1 MKKKLQNNL
10 IILSIITLIILG
22 LILISINTL
31 NINETKLF
39 IGSKINQKTSE
50 VPQNREIVNIPDK
63 KLKEFLL
70 LGFKDNDGMLAFE
83 FINDEKYVKPEN
95 ETEIYK
101 DEMEKIKTFTWRI
114 HNSYI
119 DLSGLETATNLENLL
134 LFKHERNLK
143 NDKIGNFNVLKELR
157 KLKKIDIYHMDIE
170 EISSLNKIESLEEL
184 GLKYCS
190 VNINRLNELKEL
202 KNKLKNIKIEGLGL
216 LITPEKNKFNI
227 PKITLKNGKVVDII
241 KEYEDYLNDLGT
253 LFKEEKNVLKKNKD
267 GTYYLNKKRE
277 KYLGITIKEWAFLP
291 VTKISKIGD
300 TNVEELDMYDINVY
314 PPKSNYKETET
325 ITKTVKDKSENI
337 LNTENEKKIKAVL
350 KRNGKIIDVKPITN
364 IGHRKNAKQLIEFKF
379 NNLRVYEDAKENEVL
394 KEYNYEVEITGED
407 LSEGYKL
414 EKNNKSDGNDG
425 DYVVTY
431 VSPKIDAVF
440 KLVYQGIGG
449 DDEKPKVNIRLT
461 RNGVAFGDV
470 VTING
475 EYEYIFKGIDKTDEK
490 EKLYK
495 YGVEVIGEVTGYD
508 ATISADGNT
517 VILTKKIEKG
527 KILPYAGPK
536 TNILFG
542 IVLLVIIGYAVK
554 VFSNQRRINNI
565 KKIKGIKR

>member
-1 MKKKLQNNL
+1 MKKKVHNNL
-10 IILSIITLIILG
+10 IMSSIITLMILG
-22 LILISINTL
+22 LVLTSINAL
-31 NINETKLF
+31 NKNETKVF
-39 IGSKINQKTSE
+39 TANKINQKTSE

-63 KLKEFLL
+63 VFKDRLLKIFKNKDFR
-70 LGFKDNDGMLAFE
+70 LGFKL
-83 FINDEKYVKPEN
+83 IDENYIKPEN
-95 ETEIYK
+95 ENEIYK
-101 DEMEKIKTFTWRI
+101 DEMEKIIELGPIGPSER
-114 HNSYI
+114 NSNLDITGIETAINLEKIFFANNESSNSGNYI
-119 DLSGLETATNLENLL
+119 KNFSKLSGL
-134 LFKHERNLK
+134 K
-143 NDKIGNFNVLKELR
+143 KIKMITVLAINIFEFDTVLKL
-157 KLKKIDIYHMDIE
+157 
-170 EISSLNKIESLEEL
+170 ESLEEVRL
-184 GLKYCS
+184 YRGGVDDVS
-190 VNINRLNELKEL
+190 VL
-202 KNKLKNIKIEGLGL
+202 NKLKLKGKKVGMGYNNTLYYVIQ
-216 LITPEKNKFNI
+216 PEKNKFNI
-227 PKITLKNGKVVDII
+227 PVLKNENNEVVDVI
-241 KEYEDYLNDLGT
+241 KEL
-253 LFKEEKNVLKKNKD
+253 EKWEYNKGKLKRNID
-267 GTYYLNKKRE
+267 GTYSFINKEVYILWISNGK
-277 KYLGITIKEWAFLP
+277 IK
-291 VTKISKIGD
+291 SIGD
-300 TNVEELDMYDINVY
+300 VNVEEFREIGIHIY

-350 KRNGKIIDVKPITN
+350 KRNGEIIDVKPITN
-364 IGHRKNAKQLIEFKF
+364 IGHRKNTKQLIEFKF

-431 VSPKIDAVF
+431 VSPKIDATF

-542 IVLLVIIGYAVK
+542 IALIVIIGYALK

>member
-10 IILSIITLIILG
+10 IISSIITLIILG

-39 IGSKINQKTSE
+39 AGSKINQKTSE

-63 KLKEFLL
+63 NLKRFLL
-70 LGFKDNDGMLAFE
+70 EGFKNNYGMLAFE
-83 FINDEKYVKPEN
+83 FINDENYIKPEN

-101 DEMEKIKTFTWRI
+101 DEMEKIKSFYYRDF
-114 HNSYI
+114 YEYV
-119 DLSGLETATNLENLL
+119 DLTGLETAINLEKLGAG
-134 LFKHERNLK
+134 KHERKFN
-143 NDKIGNFNVLKELR
+143 NDRIANINVLR
-157 KLKKIDIYHMDIE
+157 KLKKLKKIYFTNYDIE
-170 EISSLNKIESLEEL
+170 DISSLNKIESLEEL
-184 GLKYCS
+184 ELNACS
-190 VNINRLNELKEL
+190 FDISQINELKEL
-202 KNKLKNIKIEGLGL
+202 KNKLKIKNGLDL
-216 LITPEKNKFNI
+216 LIVPDKNKFKI
-227 PKITLKNGKVVDII
+227 PLLKDENNEIIDITRKLSDW
-241 KEYEDYLNDLGT
+241 DYN
-253 LFKEEKNVLKKNKD
+253 KYKLKKNDD
-267 GTYYLNKKRE
+267 GTYSFINKKE
-277 KYLGITIKEWAFLP
+277 KYLWIYSENSIKS
-291 VTKISKIGD
+291 VG
-300 TNVEELDMYDINVY
+300 DINLEDFNFNSILIY

-394 KEYNYEVEITGED
+394 KEYNYEVEIIGED

-431 VSPKIDAVF
+431 VSPKIDATF

-490 EKLYK
+490 EKPYK
-495 YGVEVIGEVTGYD
+495 YGVEVVGEVTGYD

-542 IVLLVIIGYAVK
+542 IALVVMIGYSVK
-554 VFSNQRRINNI
+554 VFNNQKRINNI
-565 KKIKGIKR
+565 RKIKGIKR

>member
-10 IILSIITLIILG
+10 IISSIITLIILG

-39 IGSKINQKTSE
+39 AGSKINQKTSE
-50 VPQNREIVNIPDK
+50 VPQKREIVNIPDK
-63 KLKEFLL
+63 LFKDRLL
-70 LGFKDNDGMLAFE
+70 NMFKNKDFRLGFKLT
-83 FINDEKYVKPEN
+83 DENYIKPEN
-95 ETEIYK
+95 ENEIYK
-101 DEMEKIKTFTWRI
+101 DEMEKIIELGPIGPSER
-114 HNSYI
+114 NSNLDITGIETAINLEKIFFANNESGNSSNYI
-119 DLSGLETATNLENLL
+119 KNFSKLSGL
-134 LFKHERNLK
+134 K
-143 NDKIGNFNVLKELR
+143 KIKMIEVLAINIFEFDTVLKL
-157 KLKKIDIYHMDIE
+157 
-170 EISSLNKIESLEEL
+170 ESLEEVRL
-184 GLKYCS
+184 YRGGVDDVS
-190 VNINRLNELKEL
+190 VL
-202 KNKLKNIKIEGLGL
+202 NKLKLKGKKVGMGYNNTLYYVIH
-216 LITPEKNKFNI
+216 PEKNKFKI
-227 PKITLKNGKVVDII
+227 PIVKNENNEVVDVI
-241 KEYEDYLNDLGT
+241 KEL
-253 LFKEEKNVLKKNKD
+253 EKWEYNKGKLKRNID
-267 GTYYLNKKRE
+267 GTYSFINKEVYILWISNVK
-277 KYLGITIKEWAFLP
+277 IK
-291 VTKISKIGD
+291 SIGD
-300 TNVEELDMYDINVY
+300 VNVEEFGEIGIHIY

-337 LNTENEKKIKAVL
+337 LNTENEKKLKAVL
-350 KRNGKIIDVKPITN
+350 KRNGKIIDVKPVTN

-414 EKNNKSDGNDG
+414 EKNSKSDGNDG

-431 VSPKIDAVF
+431 VSPKIDATF

-449 DDEKPKVNIRLT
+449 YDEKPKVNIRLT

-490 EKLYK
+490 EKPYK
-495 YGVEVIGEVTGYD
+495 YGVEVVGEVTGYD

-542 IVLLVIIGYAVK
+542 IVLVVMIGYSVK
-554 VFSNQRRINNI
+554 VFNNQKRINNI

>member
-10 IILSIITLIILG
+10 IILSIITLMILG

-39 IGSKINQKTSE
+39 TGSKINQKTSE

-63 KLKEFLL
+63 VFKDRLL
-70 LGFKDNDGMLAFE
+70 TSFKNKDFRLGFKL
-83 FINDEKYVKPEN
+83 IDENYIKPEN
-95 ETEIYK
+95 ENEIYK
-101 DEMEKIKTFTWRI
+101 DEMEKII
-114 HNSYI
+114 EVYI
-119 DLSGLETATNLENLL
+119 FLKEGNPYLDMTGIETASNLEKLHL
-134 LFKHERNLK
+134 RN
-143 NDKIGNFNVLKELR
+143 NDTWNNGHYIKNFNKVSG
-157 KLKKIDIYHMDIE
+157 LKKIKVITSMY
-170 EISSLNKIESLEEL
+170 LNIFEFDTVLNLESLEEIHL
-184 GLKYCS
+184 DVSGIDDVSAL
-190 VNINRLNELKEL
+190 
-202 KNKLKNIKIEGLGL
+202 NKLKLKGKKVGMGYNNTLYYVIQ
-216 LITPEKNKFNI
+216 PEKNKFKI
-227 PKITLKNGKVVDII
+227 PVVKNENDEEVDVI
-241 KEYEDYLNDLGT
+241 KEL
-253 LFKEEKNVLKKNKD
+253 EKWEYNKGKLKRNID
-267 GTYYLNKKRE
+267 GTYSFINKEVWDLWIDIE
-277 KYLGITIKEWAFLP
+277 KNK
-291 VTKISKIGD
+291 SIG
-300 TNVEELDMYDINVY
+300 DINVGEVDRTTILIY

-431 VSPKIDAVF
+431 VSPKIDATF

-461 RNGVAFGDV
+461 RNGLAFGDV
-470 VTING
+470 VTVNG

-495 YGVEVIGEVTGYD
+495 YGVEVVGEVTGYD

-542 IVLLVIIGYAVK
+542 IALIVIIGYAVK
-554 VFSNQRRINNI
+554 VFNNQRRMNNI

>member
-10 IILSIITLIILG
+10 IILLIITLIIVGVVLVT
-22 LILISINTL
+22 INTL
-31 NINETKLF
+31 NKNETKVF
-39 IGSKINQKTSE
+39 TANKINQKTSE

-63 KLKEFLL
+63 N
-70 LGFKDNDGMLAFE
+70 FKDYLLDAFKSKGHGYFK

-101 DEMEKIKTFTWRI
+101 DEMEKVKYFYYG
-114 HNSYI
+114 NKNYLG
-119 DLSGLETATNLENLL
+119 LSGLEAATNLESFEMYIYAPNYENCKVENLEPL
-134 LFKHERNLK
+134 KSFKN
-143 NDKIGNFNVLKELR
+143 
-157 KLKKIDIYHMDIE
+157 LKKIYLFHVDLEDYSIF
-170 EISSLNKIESLEEL
+170 NKLKNLEEL
-184 GLKYCS
+184 KLVSCGIP
-190 VNINRLNELKEL
+190 INHIKELEEL
-202 KNKLKNIKIEGLGL
+202 KNKGKKFDFDSIWYI
-216 LITPEKNKFNI
+216 LIPEKNKFDI
-227 PKITLKNGKVVDII
+227 PEIVDVDGAKLDVA
-241 KEYEDYLNDLGT
+241 KEYDKWYEDY
-253 LFKEEKNVLKKNKD
+253 EEYNKGKLRKNKN
-267 GTYYLNKKRE
+267 GTYSFTKKEGYSLQIFLNGVKTIGGFNVEGLNKS
-277 KYLGITIKEWAFLP
+277 YP
-291 VTKISKIGD
+291 DYYSKTLYI
-300 TNVEELDMYDINVY
+300 Y

-364 IGHRKNAKQLIEFKF
+364 IGHRKNSKQLIEFKF

-431 VSPKIDAVF
+431 VSPKIDATF

-470 VTING
+470 VTVNG

-490 EKLYK
+490 EKPYK
-495 YGVEVIGEVTGYD
+495 YGVEVVGKVTGYD

-542 IVLLVIIGYAVK
+542 IVLVVMIGYSVK
-554 VFSNQRRINNI
+554 VFNNQKRINNI

>member
-10 IILSIITLIILG
+10 IISSIITLIILG
-22 LILISINTL
+22 LILISINAL
-31 NINETKLF
+31 NINKTKLF
-39 IGSKINQKTSE
+39 TGSKINQKSSE
-50 VPQNREIVNIPDK
+50 VPQNREVVNIPDK
-63 KLKEFLL
+63 VLKENLL
-70 LGFKDNDGMLAFE
+70 SYLKKDKTDLILGFRL
-83 FINDEKYVKPEN
+83 INDEKYVKPEN

-101 DEMEKIKTFTWRI
+101 DELEKIVEIYIGLNKE
-114 HNSYI
+114 NSYLDI
-119 DLSGLETATNLENLL
+119 TGIEKAINLEQLHFRNNDTWNNGHYIKNFSKVSGL
-134 LFKHERNLK
+134 K
-143 NDKIGNFNVLKELR
+143 
-157 KLKKIDIYHMDIE
+157 KLKVITTMYVNIFEFDTV
-170 EISSLNKIESLEEL
+170 LNLESLEEIYL
-184 GLKYCS
+184 DVSGIDDVSAL
-190 VNINRLNELKEL
+190 
-202 KNKLKNIKIEGLGL
+202 NKLKLKGKKVGMGYNNTLYYVIQ
-216 LITPEKNKFNI
+216 PEKNKFNI
-227 PKITLKNGKVVDII
+227 PVLKNENNEVVDVI
-241 KEYEDYLNDLGT
+241 KEL
-253 LFKEEKNVLKKNKD
+253 EKWEYDKGKLKRNKD
-267 GTYYLNKKRE
+267 GTYSFINKKVWNLWISIE
-277 KYLGITIKEWAFLP
+277 KNK
-291 VTKISKIGD
+291 SIG
-300 TNVEELDMYDINVY
+300 DINVGEVDRTTILIY

-364 IGHRKNAKQLIEFKF
+364 IGHRKNSKQLIEFKF

-414 EKNNKSDGNDG
+414 EKNSKSDGNDG

-431 VSPKIDAVF
+431 VSPKIDETF

-490 EKLYK
+490 EKPYK
-495 YGVEVIGEVTGYD
+495 YGVEVVGEVTGYD

-542 IVLLVIIGYAVK
+542 IALIVIIGYAVK
-554 VFSNQRRINNI
+554 VFSNQRRMNNI

>member
-10 IILSIITLIILG
+10 IISSIITLMILG
-22 LILISINTL
+22 LVLTSINAL
-31 NINETKLF
+31 NKNETKIF
-39 IGSKINQKTSE
+39 TANKINQKTSE

-63 KLKEFLL
+63 VFKDRLL
-70 LGFKDNDGMLAFE
+70 TSFKNKDFRLGFKL
-83 FINDEKYVKPEN
+83 IDENYIKPEN
-95 ETEIYK
+95 ENEIYK
-101 DEMEKIKTFTWRI
+101 DEMEKIIELGPIGPSER
-114 HNSYI
+114 NSNLDITGIETAINLEKIFFANNESGNSGNYI
-119 DLSGLETATNLENLL
+119 KNFSKLSGL
-134 LFKHERNLK
+134 K
-143 NDKIGNFNVLKELR
+143 KIKMIEVLAINIFEFDTVLKL
-157 KLKKIDIYHMDIE
+157 
-170 EISSLNKIESLEEL
+170 ESLEEVRL
-184 GLKYCS
+184 YRGGVDDVS
-190 VNINRLNELKEL
+190 VL
-202 KNKLKNIKIEGLGL
+202 NKLKLKGKKVGMGDNNTLYYVIQ
-216 LITPEKNKFNI
+216 PEKNKFKI
-227 PKITLKNGKVVDII
+227 PVLKNENNEVVDVI
-241 KEYEDYLNDLGT
+241 KEL
-253 LFKEEKNVLKKNKD
+253 EKWEYDKGKLKRNIE
-267 GTYYLNKKRE
+267 GTYSFINKEVYRLWISIGK
-277 KYLGITIKEWAFLP
+277 IK
-291 VTKISKIGD
+291 SIGD
-300 TNVEELDMYDINVY
+300 VNVEELGEIGIHIY

-337 LNTENEKKIKAVL
+337 LNTENEKKLKAVL

-431 VSPKIDAVF
+431 ISPKIDATF

-490 EKLYK
+490 EKPYK
-495 YGVEVIGEVTGYD
+495 YGVEVVGEVTGYD

-542 IVLLVIIGYAVK
+542 IALVVIIGYAVK
-554 VFSNQRRINNI
+554 VFSNQRRMNNI

>member
-10 IILSIITLIILG
+10 IISSIITLIILG

-39 IGSKINQKTSE
+39 AGSKINQKTSE
-50 VPQNREIVNIPDK
+50 VPQKREIVNIPDK
-63 KLKEFLL
+63 LFKDRLL
-70 LGFKDNDGMLAFE
+70 NMFKNKDFRLGFKLT
-83 FINDEKYVKPEN
+83 DENYIKPEN
-95 ETEIYK
+95 ENEIYK
-101 DEMEKIKTFTWRI
+101 DEMEKIIELGPIGPSER
-114 HNSYI
+114 NSNLDITGIETAINLEKIFFANNESGNSSNYI
-119 DLSGLETATNLENLL
+119 KNFSKLSGL
-134 LFKHERNLK
+134 K
-143 NDKIGNFNVLKELR
+143 KIKMIEVLAINIFEFDTVLKL
-157 KLKKIDIYHMDIE
+157 
-170 EISSLNKIESLEEL
+170 ESLEEVRL
-184 GLKYCS
+184 YRGGVDDVS
-190 VNINRLNELKEL
+190 VL
-202 KNKLKNIKIEGLGL
+202 NKLKLKGKKVGMGYNNTLYYVIH
-216 LITPEKNKFNI
+216 PEKNKFKI
-227 PKITLKNGKVVDII
+227 PIVKNENNEVVDVI
-241 KEYEDYLNDLGT
+241 KEL
-253 LFKEEKNVLKKNKD
+253 EKWEYNKGKLKRNID
-267 GTYYLNKKRE
+267 GTYSFINKEVYILWISNVK
-277 KYLGITIKEWAFLP
+277 IK
-291 VTKISKIGD
+291 SIGD
-300 TNVEELDMYDINVY
+300 VNVEEFGEIGIHIY

-337 LNTENEKKIKAVL
+337 LNTENEKKLKAVL
-350 KRNGKIIDVKPITN
+350 KRNGKIIDVKPVTN

-431 VSPKIDAVF
+431 VSPKIDATF

-449 DDEKPKVNIRLT
+449 YDEKPKVNIRLT

-490 EKLYK
+490 EKPYK
-495 YGVEVIGEVTGYD
+495 YGVEVVGEVTGYD
-508 ATISADGNT
+508 TTISADGNT

-542 IVLLVIIGYAVK
+542 IVLVVMIGYSVK
-554 VFSNQRRINNI
+554 VFNNQKRINNI

>member
-1 MKKKLQNNL
+1 MKKKVQNNL
-10 IILSIITLIILG
+10 IISSIITLIILG
-22 LILISINTL
+22 LILISINAL
-31 NINETKLF
+31 NINKTKLF
-39 IGSKINQKTSE
+39 TGSKINQKSSE

-63 KLKEFLL
+63 VLKENLL
-70 LGFKDNDGMLAFE
+70 SYLKKDKTDLILGFRL
-83 FINDEKYVKPEN
+83 INDEKYVKPEN

-101 DEMEKIKTFTWRI
+101 DELEKIVEIYIGLNKE
-114 HNSYI
+114 NSYLDI
-119 DLSGLETATNLENLL
+119 TGIEKAINLEQLHFRNNDTWNNGHYIKNFSKVSGL
-134 LFKHERNLK
+134 K
-143 NDKIGNFNVLKELR
+143 
-157 KLKKIDIYHMDIE
+157 KLKVITTMYVNIFEFDTV
-170 EISSLNKIESLEEL
+170 LNLESLEEIYL
-184 GLKYCS
+184 DVSGIDDVSAL
-190 VNINRLNELKEL
+190 
-202 KNKLKNIKIEGLGL
+202 NKLKLKGKKVGMGYNNTLYYVIH
-216 LITPEKNKFNI
+216 PEKNKFKI
-227 PKITLKNGKVVDII
+227 PIVKNENNEVVDVI
-241 KEYEDYLNDLGT
+241 KEL
-253 LFKEEKNVLKKNKD
+253 EKWEYDKGKLKRNKD
-267 GTYYLNKKRE
+267 GTYSFINKKVWNLWISIE
-277 KYLGITIKEWAFLP
+277 KNK
-291 VTKISKIGD
+291 SIG
-300 TNVEELDMYDINVY
+300 DINVGEVDRTTILIY

-350 KRNGKIIDVKPITN
+350 KRNGKIINVKPITN
-364 IGHRKNAKQLIEFKF
+364 IGHRKNSKQLIEFKF

-414 EKNNKSDGNDG
+414 EKNNKSEGNDG

-431 VSPKIDAVF
+431 VSPKIDETF

-470 VTING
+470 VTVNG

-490 EKLYK
+490 EKPYK
-495 YGVEVIGEVTGYD
+495 YGVEVVGEVTGYD
-508 ATISADGNT
+508 ATISPDGNT

-536 TNILFG
+536 INILFG
-542 IVLLVIIGYAVK
+542 IVLVVIIGYAVK
-554 VFSNQRRINNI
+554 VFSNQRRMNNI

>member
-10 IILSIITLIILG
+10 IISSIITLIILG

-39 IGSKINQKTSE
+39 AGSKINQKTSE
-50 VPQNREIVNIPDK
+50 VPQKREIVNIPDK
-63 KLKEFLL
+63 LFKDRLL
-70 LGFKDNDGMLAFE
+70 NMFKNKDFRLGFKLT
-83 FINDEKYVKPEN
+83 DENYIKPEN
-95 ETEIYK
+95 ENEIYK
-101 DEMEKIKTFTWRI
+101 DEMEKIIELGPIGPSER
-114 HNSYI
+114 NSNLDITGIETAINLEKIFFANNESGNSSNYI
-119 DLSGLETATNLENLL
+119 KNFSKLSGL
-134 LFKHERNLK
+134 K
-143 NDKIGNFNVLKELR
+143 KIKMIEVLAINIFEFDTVLKL
-157 KLKKIDIYHMDIE
+157 
-170 EISSLNKIESLEEL
+170 ESLEEVRL
-184 GLKYCS
+184 YRGGVDDVS
-190 VNINRLNELKEL
+190 VL
-202 KNKLKNIKIEGLGL
+202 NKLKLKGKKVGMGYNNTLYYVIH
-216 LITPEKNKFNI
+216 PEKNKFKI
-227 PKITLKNGKVVDII
+227 PIVKNENNEVVDVI
-241 KEYEDYLNDLGT
+241 KEL
-253 LFKEEKNVLKKNKD
+253 EKWEYDKGKLKRNKD
-267 GTYYLNKKRE
+267 GTYSFINKKVWNLWISIE
-277 KYLGITIKEWAFLP
+277 KNK
-291 VTKISKIGD
+291 SIG
-300 TNVEELDMYDINVY
+300 DINVGEVDRTTILIY

-431 VSPKIDAVF
+431 VSPKIDATF

-449 DDEKPKVNIRLT
+449 YDEKPKVNIRLT

-490 EKLYK
+490 EKPYK
-495 YGVEVIGEVTGYD
+495 YGVEVVGEVTGYD
-508 ATISADGNT
+508 TTISADGNT

-542 IVLLVIIGYAVK
+542 IVLVVMIGYSVK
-554 VFSNQRRINNI
+554 VFNNQKRINNI

>member
-1 MKKKLQNNL
+1 MKKKLQYNL
-10 IILSIITLIILG
+10 IILSITTLIIVGVVLVT
-22 LILISINTL
+22 INAL
-31 NINETKLF
+31 NKNETKVF
-39 IGSKINQKTSE
+39 TANKINQKTSE

-63 KLKEFLL
+63 VFKDRLL
-70 LGFKDNDGMLAFE
+70 NIFKNKDFRLGFKL
-83 FINDEKYVKPEN
+83 IDENYIKPEN
-95 ETEIYK
+95 ENEIYK
-101 DEMEKIKTFTWRI
+101 DEMEKIIELGPIGPSER
-114 HNSYI
+114 NSNLDITGIETAINLEKIFFANNESGNSGNYI
-119 DLSGLETATNLENLL
+119 KNFSKLSGL
-134 LFKHERNLK
+134 K
-143 NDKIGNFNVLKELR
+143 KIKMIEVLAINIFEFDTVLKL
-157 KLKKIDIYHMDIE
+157 
-170 EISSLNKIESLEEL
+170 ESLEEVRL
-184 GLKYCS
+184 YRGGVDDVS
-190 VNINRLNELKEL
+190 VL
-202 KNKLKNIKIEGLGL
+202 NKLKLKGKKVGMGYNNTLYYVIY
-216 LITPEKNKFNI
+216 PEKNKFKI
-227 PKITLKNGKVVDII
+227 PVLKNENNEVVDVI
-241 KEYEDYLNDLGT
+241 KEL
-253 LFKEEKNVLKKNKD
+253 EKWEYDKGKLKRNIE
-267 GTYYLNKKRE
+267 GTYSFINKEVYRLWISIGK
-277 KYLGITIKEWAFLP
+277 IK
-291 VTKISKIGD
+291 SIGD
-300 TNVEELDMYDINVY
+300 VNVEELGEIGIHIY

-337 LNTENEKKIKAVL
+337 LNTENEKKLKAVL

-431 VSPKIDAVF
+431 ISPKIDATF

-490 EKLYK
+490 EKPYK
-495 YGVEVIGEVTGYD
+495 YGVEVVGEVTGYD

-542 IVLLVIIGYAVK
+542 IALVVIIGYAVK
-554 VFSNQRRINNI
+554 VFSNQRRMNNI

>member
-10 IILSIITLIILG
+10 IISSIITLIILG

-39 IGSKINQKTSE
+39 AGSKINQKTSE
-50 VPQNREIVNIPDK
+50 VPQKREIVNIPDK
-63 KLKEFLL
+63 LFKDRLL
-70 LGFKDNDGMLAFE
+70 NMFKNKDFRLGFKLT
-83 FINDEKYVKPEN
+83 DENYIKPEN
-95 ETEIYK
+95 ENEIYK
-101 DEMEKIKTFTWRI
+101 DEMEKIIELGPIGPSER
-114 HNSYI
+114 NSNLDITGIETAINLEKIFFANNESGNSSNYI
-119 DLSGLETATNLENLL
+119 KNFSKLSGL
-134 LFKHERNLK
+134 K
-143 NDKIGNFNVLKELR
+143 KIKMIEVLAINIFEFDTVLKL
-157 KLKKIDIYHMDIE
+157 
-170 EISSLNKIESLEEL
+170 ESLEEVRL
-184 GLKYCS
+184 YRGGVDDVS
-190 VNINRLNELKEL
+190 VL
-202 KNKLKNIKIEGLGL
+202 NKLKLKGKKVGMGYNNTLYYVIH
-216 LITPEKNKFNI
+216 PEKNKFKI
-227 PKITLKNGKVVDII
+227 PIVKNENNEVVDVI
-241 KEYEDYLNDLGT
+241 KEL
-253 LFKEEKNVLKKNKD
+253 EKWEYNKGKLKRNID
-267 GTYYLNKKRE
+267 GTYSFINKEVYILWISNVK
-277 KYLGITIKEWAFLP
+277 IK
-291 VTKISKIGD
+291 SIGD
-300 TNVEELDMYDINVY
+300 VNVEEFGEIGIHIY

-337 LNTENEKKIKAVL
+337 LNTENEKKLKAVL
-350 KRNGKIIDVKPITN
+350 KRNGKIIDVKPVTN

-431 VSPKIDAVF
+431 VSPKIDETF

-490 EKLYK
+490 EKPYK
-495 YGVEVIGEVTGYD
+495 YGVEVVGEVTGYD
-508 ATISADGNT
+508 TTISADGNT

-542 IVLLVIIGYAVK
+542 IVLVVMIGYSVK
-554 VFSNQRRINNI
+554 VFNNQKRINNI

>member
-1 MKKKLQNNL
+1 MKKKVQNNL
-10 IILSIITLIILG
+10 IILIIITLIILG
-22 LILISINTL
+22 LVLISINAL
-31 NINETKLF
+31 NKNETKIF
-39 IGSKINQKTSE
+39 TANKINQKTSE
-50 VPQNREIVNIPDK
+50 LPQNREIVNIPDK
-63 KLKEFLL
+63 VLKENLL
-70 LGFKDNDGMLAFE
+70 HYLKEDKNDLILGFRL
-83 FINDEKYVKPEN
+83 INDEKYVKPEN

-101 DEMEKIKTFTWRI
+101 DEMEKIVEIVIFAKEGNPYLDITGIEKAVNLEKLSLGNNVSWNNG
-114 HNSYI
+114 HYI
-119 DLSGLETATNLENLL
+119 KNFSKVSGL
-134 LFKHERNLK
+134 K
-143 NDKIGNFNVLKELR
+143 
-157 KLKKIDIYHMDIE
+157 KLKVIRTMYVNIFEFDTV
-170 EISSLNKIESLEEL
+170 LNLESLEEIQL
-184 GLKYCS
+184 AVSGVDDVSAL
-190 VNINRLNELKEL
+190 
-202 KNKLKNIKIEGLGL
+202 NKLKLKGKKVWMGHNNTLYYVIQ
-216 LITPEKNKFNI
+216 PEKNKFKI
-227 PKITLKNGKVVDII
+227 PVLKNENNEEVDVI
-241 KEYEDYLNDLGT
+241 KE
-253 LFKEEKNVLKKNKD
+253 LKKWEYGKGKLKRNID
-267 GTYYLNKKRE
+267 GTYSFTEKVEAWNLWIDIEKNK
-277 KYLGITIKEWAFLP
+277 
-291 VTKISKIGD
+291 SIG
-300 TNVEELDMYDINVY
+300 DINVGEVDRTTIIIY

-431 VSPKIDAVF
+431 VSPKIDETF

-461 RNGVAFGDV
+461 RNGLTFGDV
-470 VTING
+470 VIVNG

-490 EKLYK
+490 EKPYK
-495 YGVEVIGEVTGYD
+495 YGVEVVGEVTGYD
-508 ATISADGNT
+508 ATISPDGNT

-542 IVLLVIIGYAVK
+542 IVLVVMIGYAVK
-554 VFSNQRRINNI
+554 VFNNQKRINNI

>member
-10 IILSIITLIILG
+10 IISSIITLIILG

-39 IGSKINQKTSE
+39 AGSKINQKTSE
-50 VPQNREIVNIPDK
+50 VPQKREIVNIPDK
-63 KLKEFLL
+63 LFKDRLL
-70 LGFKDNDGMLAFE
+70 NMFKNKDFRLGFKLT
-83 FINDEKYVKPEN
+83 DENYIKPEN
-95 ETEIYK
+95 ENEIYK
-101 DEMEKIKTFTWRI
+101 DEMEKIIELGPIGPSER
-114 HNSYI
+114 NSNLDITGIETAINLEKIFFANNESGNSSNYI
-119 DLSGLETATNLENLL
+119 KNFSKLSGL
-134 LFKHERNLK
+134 K
-143 NDKIGNFNVLKELR
+143 KIKMIEVLAINIFEFDTVLKL
-157 KLKKIDIYHMDIE
+157 
-170 EISSLNKIESLEEL
+170 ESLEEVRL
-184 GLKYCS
+184 YRGGVDDVS
-190 VNINRLNELKEL
+190 VL
-202 KNKLKNIKIEGLGL
+202 NKLKLKGKKVGMGYNNTLYYVIH
-216 LITPEKNKFNI
+216 PEKNKFKI
-227 PKITLKNGKVVDII
+227 PIVKNENNEVVDVI
-241 KEYEDYLNDLGT
+241 KEL
-253 LFKEEKNVLKKNKD
+253 EKWEYNKGKLKRNID
-267 GTYYLNKKRE
+267 GTYSFINKEVYILWISNVK
-277 KYLGITIKEWAFLP
+277 IK
-291 VTKISKIGD
+291 SIGD
-300 TNVEELDMYDINVY
+300 VNVEEFGEIGIHIY

-337 LNTENEKKIKAVL
+337 LNTENEKKLKAVL
-350 KRNGKIIDVKPITN
+350 KRNGKIIDVKPVTN

-431 VSPKIDAVF
+431 VSPKIDATF

-449 DDEKPKVNIRLT
+449 YDEKPKVNIRLT

-490 EKLYK
+490 EKPYK
-495 YGVEVIGEVTGYD
+495 YGVEVVGEVTGYD

-542 IVLLVIIGYAVK
+542 IVLVVMIGYSVK
-554 VFSNQRRINNI
+554 VFNNQKRINNI

>member
-1 MKKKLQNNL
+1 MKKKLQKKL
-10 IILSIITLIILG
+10 IISSIINLIILG
-22 LILISINTL
+22 LVLISINAL

-39 IGSKINQKTSE
+39 TGSKINQKTSE
-50 VPQNREIVNIPDK
+50 LHQNREIVNIPDK
-63 KLKEFLL
+63 VLKENLL
-70 LGFKDNDGMLAFE
+70 SYLKKDKTDLILGFRL
-83 FINDEKYVKPEN
+83 INDEKYVKPEN

-101 DEMEKIKTFTWRI
+101 DELEKIVEIYIYLNKE
-114 HNSYI
+114 NSYLDI
-119 DLSGLETATNLENLL
+119 TGIEKAINLEQLNFRNNDTLNNGHYIKNFSKVSGL
-134 LFKHERNLK
+134 K
-143 NDKIGNFNVLKELR
+143 
-157 KLKKIDIYHMDIE
+157 KLKVITTMYVNIFEFDTV
-170 EISSLNKIESLEEL
+170 LNLESLEEIYL
-184 GLKYCS
+184 DVSGIDDVSAL
-190 VNINRLNELKEL
+190 
-202 KNKLKNIKIEGLGL
+202 NKLKLKGKKVGMGYNNTLYYVIQ
-216 LITPEKNKFNI
+216 PEKNKFKI
-227 PKITLKNGKVVDII
+227 PVVKNENDEEVDVI
-241 KEYEDYLNDLGT
+241 KEL
-253 LFKEEKNVLKKNKD
+253 EKWEYNKGKLKRNID
-267 GTYYLNKKRE
+267 GTYSFINKEVWDLWIDIE
-277 KYLGITIKEWAFLP
+277 KNK
-291 VTKISKIGD
+291 SIG
-300 TNVEELDMYDINVY
+300 DINVGEVDRTTILIY

-364 IGHRKNAKQLIEFKF
+364 IEHRKNSKQLIEFKF

-414 EKNNKSDGNDG
+414 EKNSKSDGNDG

-431 VSPKIDAVF
+431 VSPKIDATF

-490 EKLYK
+490 EKPYK
-495 YGVEVIGEVTGYD
+495 YGVEVVGEVTGYD

-542 IVLLVIIGYAVK
+542 IALIVIIGYAVK
-554 VFSNQRRINNI
+554 VFSNQRRMNNI

>member
-10 IILSIITLIILG
+10 IISSIITLIILG

-39 IGSKINQKTSE
+39 TGSKINQKTSE

-63 KLKEFLL
+63 VFKDRLLTEFKNRDFR
-70 LGFKDNDGMLAFE
+70 LGFKL
-83 FINDEKYVKPEN
+83 IDENYIKPEN
-95 ETEIYK
+95 ENEIYK
-101 DEMEKIKTFTWRI
+101 DEMEKIIELGPIGPSER
-114 HNSYI
+114 NSNLDITGIETAINLEKIFFANNESGNSSNYI
-119 DLSGLETATNLENLL
+119 KNFSKLSGL
-134 LFKHERNLK
+134 K
-143 NDKIGNFNVLKELR
+143 KIKMIEVLAINIFEFDTVLKL
-157 KLKKIDIYHMDIE
+157 
-170 EISSLNKIESLEEL
+170 ESLEEVRL
-184 GLKYCS
+184 YRGGVDDVS
-190 VNINRLNELKEL
+190 VL
-202 KNKLKNIKIEGLGL
+202 NKLKLKGKKVGMGYNNTLYYVIQ
-216 LITPEKNKFNI
+216 PEKNKFNI
-227 PKITLKNGKVVDII
+227 PVLKNENNEVVDVI
-241 KEYEDYLNDLGT
+241 KEL
-253 LFKEEKNVLKKNKD
+253 EKWEYNKGKLKRNID
-267 GTYYLNKKRE
+267 GTYSFINKEVYILWIFNGK
-277 KYLGITIKEWAFLP
+277 IK
-291 VTKISKIGD
+291 SIGD
-300 TNVEELDMYDINVY
+300 VNVEEFREIGIHIY

-414 EKNNKSDGNDG
+414 EKNSKSAGNDG

-431 VSPKIDAVF
+431 VSPKIDATF

-490 EKLYK
+490 EKPYK
-495 YGVEVIGEVTGYD
+495 YGVEVVGEVTGYD

>member
-1 MKKKLQNNL
+1 MKKKVQNNL
-10 IILSIITLIILG
+10 IISSIITLIILG
-22 LILISINTL
+22 LVLISINAL
-31 NINETKLF
+31 NKNETKIF
-39 IGSKINQKTSE
+39 TANKINQKTSE
-50 VPQNREIVNIPDK
+50 LPQNREIVNIPDK
-63 KLKEFLL
+63 VLKENLL
-70 LGFKDNDGMLAFE
+70 RYLKKDKTDLILGFRL
-83 FINDEKYVKPEN
+83 INDEKYVKPEN

-101 DEMEKIKTFTWRI
+101 DELEKIVEIYIYLNKE
-114 HNSYI
+114 NSYLDI
-119 DLSGLETATNLENLL
+119 TGIEKAINLEQLHFRNNDTWNNGHYIKNFSKVSGL
-134 LFKHERNLK
+134 K
-143 NDKIGNFNVLKELR
+143 
-157 KLKKIDIYHMDIE
+157 KLKVITTMYVNIFEFDTV
-170 EISSLNKIESLEEL
+170 LNLESLEEIYL
-184 GLKYCS
+184 DVSGIDDVSAL
-190 VNINRLNELKEL
+190 
-202 KNKLKNIKIEGLGL
+202 NKLKLKGKKVGMGYNNTLYYVIQ
-216 LITPEKNKFNI
+216 PEKNKFKI
-227 PKITLKNGKVVDII
+227 PVVKNENDEEVDVI
-241 KEYEDYLNDLGT
+241 KEL
-253 LFKEEKNVLKKNKD
+253 EKWEYDKGKLKRNID
-267 GTYYLNKKRE
+267 GTYSFINKEVWDLWISIE
-277 KYLGITIKEWAFLP
+277 KNK
-291 VTKISKIGD
+291 SIG
-300 TNVEELDMYDINVY
+300 DINVGEVDRTTILIY

-431 VSPKIDAVF
+431 ISPKIDATF

-490 EKLYK
+490 EKPYK
-495 YGVEVIGEVTGYD
+495 YGVEVVGEVTGYD

-542 IVLLVIIGYAVK
+542 IALVVIIGYAVK
-554 VFSNQRRINNI
+554 VFSNQRRMNNI

>member
-10 IILSIITLIILG
+10 IILSIITLMILG

-39 IGSKINQKTSE
+39 TGSKINQKTSE

-63 KLKEFLL
+63 VFKDRLL
-70 LGFKDNDGMLAFE
+70 TSFKNKDFRLGFKL
-83 FINDEKYVKPEN
+83 IDENYIKPEN
-95 ETEIYK
+95 ENEIYK
-101 DEMEKIKTFTWRI
+101 DEMEKII
-114 HNSYI
+114 EVYI
-119 DLSGLETATNLENLL
+119 FLKEGNPYLDMTGIETASNLEKLHL
-134 LFKHERNLK
+134 RN
-143 NDKIGNFNVLKELR
+143 NDTWNNGHYIKNFNKVSG
-157 KLKKIDIYHMDIE
+157 LKKIKVITSMY
-170 EISSLNKIESLEEL
+170 LNIFEFDTVLNLESLEEIHL
-184 GLKYCS
+184 DVSGIDDVSAL
-190 VNINRLNELKEL
+190 
-202 KNKLKNIKIEGLGL
+202 NKLKLKGKKVGMGYNNTLYYVIQ
-216 LITPEKNKFNI
+216 PEKNKFKI
-227 PKITLKNGKVVDII
+227 PVVKNENDEEVDVI
-241 KEYEDYLNDLGT
+241 KEL
-253 LFKEEKNVLKKNKD
+253 EKWEYNKGKLKRNID
-267 GTYYLNKKRE
+267 GTYSFINKEVWDLWIDIE
-277 KYLGITIKEWAFLP
+277 KNK
-291 VTKISKIGD
+291 SIG
-300 TNVEELDMYDINVY
+300 DINVGEVDRTTILIY

-431 VSPKIDAVF
+431 VSPKIDATF

-475 EYEYIFKGIDKTDEK
+475 EYENIFKGIDKTDEK
-490 EKLYK
+490 EKPYK
-495 YGVEVIGEVTGYD
+495 YGVEVVGEVTGYD

-542 IVLLVIIGYAVK
+542 IALIVIIGYAVK
-554 VFSNQRRINNI
+554 VFNNQRRMNNI

>member
-10 IILSIITLIILG
+10 IILSIITLMILG

-39 IGSKINQKTSE
+39 TGSKINQKTSE

-63 KLKEFLL
+63 VFKDRLLTEFKNRDFR
-70 LGFKDNDGMLAFE
+70 LGFKL
-83 FINDEKYVKPEN
+83 IDENYIKPEN
-95 ETEIYK
+95 ENEIYK
-101 DEMEKIKTFTWRI
+101 DEMEKIIELGPIGPSER
-114 HNSYI
+114 NSNLDITGIETAINLEKIFFANNESGNSSNYI
-119 DLSGLETATNLENLL
+119 KNFSKLSGL
-134 LFKHERNLK
+134 K
-143 NDKIGNFNVLKELR
+143 KIKMIEVLAINIFEFDTVLKL
-157 KLKKIDIYHMDIE
+157 
-170 EISSLNKIESLEEL
+170 ESLEEVRL
-184 GLKYCS
+184 YRGGVDDVS
-190 VNINRLNELKEL
+190 VL
-202 KNKLKNIKIEGLGL
+202 NKLKLKGKKVGMGYNNTLYYVIQ
-216 LITPEKNKFNI
+216 PEKNKFNI
-227 PKITLKNGKVVDII
+227 PVLKNENNEVVDVI
-241 KEYEDYLNDLGT
+241 KEL
-253 LFKEEKNVLKKNKD
+253 EKWEYNKGKLKRNID
-267 GTYYLNKKRE
+267 GTYSFINKEVYILWISNGK
-277 KYLGITIKEWAFLP
+277 IK
-291 VTKISKIGD
+291 SIGD
-300 TNVEELDMYDINVY
+300 VNVEEFREIGIHIY

-364 IGHRKNAKQLIEFKF
+364 IGHRKNTKQLIEFKF

-431 VSPKIDAVF
+431 VSPKIDATF

-542 IVLLVIIGYAVK
+542 IALIVIIGYALK

>member
-10 IILSIITLIILG
+10 IISSIITLIILG

-39 IGSKINQKTSE
+39 AGSKINQKTSE
-50 VPQNREIVNIPDK
+50 VPQKREIVNIPDK
-63 KLKEFLL
+63 LFKDRLL
-70 LGFKDNDGMLAFE
+70 NMFKNKDFRLGFKLT
-83 FINDEKYVKPEN
+83 DENYIKPEN
-95 ETEIYK
+95 ENEIYK
-101 DEMEKIKTFTWRI
+101 DEMEKIIELGPIGPSER
-114 HNSYI
+114 NSNLDITGIETAINLEKIFFANNESGNSSNYI
-119 DLSGLETATNLENLL
+119 KNFSKLSGL
-134 LFKHERNLK
+134 K
-143 NDKIGNFNVLKELR
+143 KIKMIEVLAINIFEFDTVLKL
-157 KLKKIDIYHMDIE
+157 
-170 EISSLNKIESLEEL
+170 ESLEEVRL
-184 GLKYCS
+184 YRGGVDDVS
-190 VNINRLNELKEL
+190 VL
-202 KNKLKNIKIEGLGL
+202 NKLKLKGKKVGMGYNNTLYYVIQ
-216 LITPEKNKFNI
+216 PEKNKFNI
-227 PKITLKNGKVVDII
+227 PVLKNENNEVVDVI
-241 KEYEDYLNDLGT
+241 KEL
-253 LFKEEKNVLKKNKD
+253 EKWEYNKGKLKRNID
-267 GTYYLNKKRE
+267 GTYSFINKEVYILWISNVK
-277 KYLGITIKEWAFLP
+277 IK
-291 VTKISKIGD
+291 SIGD
-300 TNVEELDMYDINVY
+300 VNVEEFGEIGIHIY

-337 LNTENEKKIKAVL
+337 LNTENEKKLKAVL
-350 KRNGKIIDVKPITN
+350 KRNGKIIDVKPVTN

-431 VSPKIDAVF
+431 VSPKIDATF

-449 DDEKPKVNIRLT
+449 YDEKPKVNIRLT

-490 EKLYK
+490 EKPYK
-495 YGVEVIGEVTGYD
+495 YGVEVVGEVTGYD

-542 IVLLVIIGYAVK
+542 IVLVVMIGYSVK
-554 VFSNQRRINNI
+554 VFNNQKRINNI

>member
-10 IILSIITLIILG
+10 IILSITTLIIVGVVLVT
-22 LILISINTL
+22 INAL

-39 IGSKINQKTSE
+39 TGSKINQKTSE

-63 KLKEFLL
+63 VFKDRLL
-70 LGFKDNDGMLAFE
+70 NIFKNKDFRLGFKL
-83 FINDEKYVKPEN
+83 IDENYIKPEN
-95 ETEIYK
+95 ENEIYK
-101 DEMEKIKTFTWRI
+101 DEMEKIIELGPIGPSER
-114 HNSYI
+114 NSNLDITGIETAINLEKIFFANNESGNSGNYI
-119 DLSGLETATNLENLL
+119 KNFSKLSGL
-134 LFKHERNLK
+134 K
-143 NDKIGNFNVLKELR
+143 KIKMIEVLAINIFEFDTVLKL
-157 KLKKIDIYHMDIE
+157 
-170 EISSLNKIESLEEL
+170 ESLEEVRL
-184 GLKYCS
+184 YRGGVDDVS
-190 VNINRLNELKEL
+190 VL
-202 KNKLKNIKIEGLGL
+202 NKLKLKGKKVGMGYNNTLYYVIH
-216 LITPEKNKFNI
+216 PEKNKFKI
-227 PKITLKNGKVVDII
+227 PVVKNENNEVVDVI
-241 KEYEDYLNDLGT
+241 KEL
-253 LFKEEKNVLKKNKD
+253 EKWEYNKGKLKRNID
-267 GTYYLNKKRE
+267 GTYSFINKEGYILWISNGK
-277 KYLGITIKEWAFLP
+277 IK
-291 VTKISKIGD
+291 SIGD
-300 TNVEELDMYDINVY
+300 VNVEEFREIGIHIY

-431 VSPKIDAVF
+431 ISPKIDATF

-490 EKLYK
+490 EKPYK
-495 YGVEVIGEVTGYD
+495 YGVEVVGEVTGYD

-542 IVLLVIIGYAVK
+542 IVLVVMIGYAVK
-554 VFSNQRRINNI
+554 VFNNQKRINNI

>member
-10 IILSIITLIILG
+10 IISSIITLIILG

-31 NINETKLF
+31 NINETKVF
-39 IGSKINQKTSE
+39 TANKINQKTSE
-50 VPQNREIVNIPDK
+50 VPQNREVVNIPDK
-63 KLKEFLL
+63 NLKRFLL
-70 LGFKDNDGMLAFE
+70 EGFKNNYGMLAFK
-83 FINDEKYVKPEN
+83 FVNDENYIKPEN

-101 DEMEKIKTFTWRI
+101 DEMEKIEDFYYRDFDEYVDFT
-114 HNSYI
+114 
-119 DLSGLETATNLENLL
+119 GLETAINLEKLGAG
-134 LFKHERNLK
+134 KHERK
-143 NDKIGNFNVLKELR
+143 FNTDRISNINVLR
-157 KLKKIDIYHMDIE
+157 KLKKLKSIRFTNYDIE
-170 EISSLNKIESLEEL
+170 DISSLNKIESLEEL
-184 GLKYCS
+184 ELQLCS
-190 VNINRLNELKEL
+190 VNISQINEFKEL
-202 KNKLKNIKIEGLGL
+202 KNKLKNLKIKYLDL
-216 LITPEKNKFNI
+216 LIIPEKNKFNI

-241 KEYEDYLNDLGT
+241 KEYEDFLNGFGT
-253 LFKEEKNVLKKNKD
+253 LFKKEKNVLKKNRD
-267 GTYYLNKKRE
+267 GTYYLNKKFE
-277 KYLGITIKEWAFLP
+277 KYLNIIIKEWAFLP

-300 TNVEELDMYDINVY
+300 TNFEELDIGGITVY

-337 LNTENEKKIKAVL
+337 LNTENEKKLKAVL

-431 VSPKIDAVF
+431 ISPKIDATF

-490 EKLYK
+490 EKPYK
-495 YGVEVIGEVTGYD
+495 YGVEVVGEVTGYD

>member
-1 MKKKLQNNL
+1 MKKKVQNNL
-10 IILSIITLIILG
+10 IMSSIITLIILG
-22 LILISINTL
+22 LVLISINAL
-31 NINETKLF
+31 NKNEIEIFTVN
-39 IGSKINQKTSE
+39 KINQKISE

-63 KLKEFLL
+63 VLKDRLL
-70 LGFKDNDGMLAFE
+70 TFFKNKDFRLGFKL
-83 FINDEKYVKPEN
+83 IDENYIKPEN

-101 DEMEKIKTFTWRI
+101 DEMEKIIEVYIFLKEGNPYLDMTGIETASNLEKLHLRNNDTWNNG
-114 HNSYI
+114 HYI
-119 DLSGLETATNLENLL
+119 KNFNKVSGLKKIKVITSMYLNIFEFDSVLNLENL
-134 LFKHERNLK
+134 EEVNLEGSGVE
-143 NDKIGNFNVLKELR
+143 DVSVL
-157 KLKKIDIYHMDIE
+157 
-170 EISSLNKIESLEEL
+170 
-184 GLKYCS
+184 
-190 VNINRLNELKEL
+190 
-202 KNKLKNIKIEGLGL
+202 NKLKLKGKKVVTKNTRYLYY
-216 LITPEKNKFNI
+216 LIQPEKNKFKI
-227 PKITLKNGKVVDII
+227 PVLKNENNEVVDVI
-241 KEYEDYLNDLGT
+241 KEL
-253 LFKEEKNVLKKNKD
+253 EKWNERIGDRKSELKKNSD
-267 GTYYLNKKRE
+267 GTYSLINKEMDRLWIPLDK
-277 KYLGITIKEWAFLP
+277 IK
-291 VTKISKIGD
+291 SIGD
-300 TNVEELDMYDINVY
+300 VNIEELGDIDIQIY

-364 IGHRKNAKQLIEFKF
+364 IGHRKNSKQLIEFKF

-414 EKNNKSDGNDG
+414 EKNSKSEGNNG

-431 VSPKIDAVF
+431 VSPKIDATF

-461 RNGVAFGDV
+461 RNGVAFGDI
-470 VTING
+470 VTVNG

-490 EKLYK
+490 EKPYK
-495 YGVEVIGEVTGYD
+495 YGVEVVGEVTGYD
-508 ATISADGNT
+508 ATISPDGNT

-542 IVLLVIIGYAVK
+542 IVLVLMIGYAVK
-554 VFSNQRRINNI
+554 VFNNQKRINNI

>member
-10 IILSIITLIILG
+10 IISSIITLIILG

-39 IGSKINQKTSE
+39 TGSKINQKTSE

-63 KLKEFLL
+63 VLKDRLL
-70 LGFKDNDGMLAFE
+70 TSFKNKDFRLGFKL
-83 FINDEKYVKPEN
+83 IDENYIKPEN
-95 ETEIYK
+95 ENEIYK
-101 DEMEKIKTFTWRI
+101 DEMEKIIELGPIGPSER
-114 HNSYI
+114 NSNLDITGIETAINLEKIFLANNESYNSGNYI
-119 DLSGLETATNLENLL
+119 KNFSKLSGLKRIKMIEVLAINIFEFDT
-134 LFKHERNLK
+134 
-143 NDKIGNFNVLKELR
+143 VLKL
-157 KLKKIDIYHMDIE
+157 
-170 EISSLNKIESLEEL
+170 ESLEEVRL
-184 GLKYCS
+184 YRGGVDDVS
-190 VNINRLNELKEL
+190 VL
-202 KNKLKNIKIEGLGL
+202 NKLKLKGKKVGMGDNNTLYYVIQ
-216 LITPEKNKFNI
+216 PEKNKFKI
-227 PKITLKNGKVVDII
+227 PVLKNENNEVVDVI
-241 KEYEDYLNDLGT
+241 KEL
-253 LFKEEKNVLKKNKD
+253 EKWEYDKGKLKRNID
-267 GTYYLNKKRE
+267 GTYSFINKEVYILLISIGK
-277 KYLGITIKEWAFLP
+277 IK
-291 VTKISKIGD
+291 SIGD
-300 TNVEELDMYDINVY
+300 VNVEEFNLNSILIY

-337 LNTENEKKIKAVL
+337 LNTENEKKLKAVL
-350 KRNGKIIDVKPITN
+350 KRNGKVIDVKPVTN
-364 IGHRKNAKQLIEFKF
+364 IGHRKNTKQLIEFKF

-431 VSPKIDAVF
+431 VSPKIDATF

-470 VTING
+470 VTVNG

-490 EKLYK
+490 EKPYK
-495 YGVEVIGEVTGYD
+495 YGVEVVGEVTGYD
-508 ATISADGNT
+508 ATISPDGNT

-542 IVLLVIIGYAVK
+542 IVLVVMIGYAVK

>member
-1 MKKKLQNNL
+1 MKKKLQKKL
-10 IILSIITLIILG
+10 IISSIITLIILG

-39 IGSKINQKTSE
+39 TGSKINQKSSE
-50 VPQNREIVNIPDK
+50 VPQNREVVNIPDK
-63 KLKEFLL
+63 VLKENLL
-70 LGFKDNDGMLAFE
+70 SYLKKDKTDLILGFRL
-83 FINDEKYVKPEN
+83 INDEKYVKPEN

-101 DEMEKIKTFTWRI
+101 DELEKIVEIYIYLNKE
-114 HNSYI
+114 NSYLDI
-119 DLSGLETATNLENLL
+119 TGIEKAINLEQLNFRNNDTLNNGHYIKNFSKVSGL
-134 LFKHERNLK
+134 K
-143 NDKIGNFNVLKELR
+143 
-157 KLKKIDIYHMDIE
+157 KLKVITTMYVNIFEFDTV
-170 EISSLNKIESLEEL
+170 LNLESLEEIYL
-184 GLKYCS
+184 DVSGIDDVSAL
-190 VNINRLNELKEL
+190 
-202 KNKLKNIKIEGLGL
+202 NKLKLKGKKVGMGYNNTLYYVIQ
-216 LITPEKNKFNI
+216 PEKNKFKI
-227 PKITLKNGKVVDII
+227 PVVKNENDEEVDVI
-241 KEYEDYLNDLGT
+241 KEL
-253 LFKEEKNVLKKNKD
+253 EKWEYNKGKLKRNID
-267 GTYYLNKKRE
+267 GTYSFINKEVWDLWIYIE
-277 KYLGITIKEWAFLP
+277 KNK
-291 VTKISKIGD
+291 SIG
-300 TNVEELDMYDINVY
+300 DINVGEVDRTTILIY

-350 KRNGKIIDVKPITN
+350 KRNGEIIDVKPITN
-364 IGHRKNAKQLIEFKF
+364 IGHRKNTKQLIEFKF

-431 VSPKIDAVF
+431 VSPKIDETF

-542 IVLLVIIGYAVK
+542 IALIVIIGYAVK
-554 VFSNQRRINNI
+554 VFSNQRRMNNI

>member
-10 IILSIITLIILG
+10 IILSITTLIIVGVVLVT
-22 LILISINTL
+22 INAL
-31 NINETKLF
+31 NKNETKVF
-39 IGSKINQKTSE
+39 TANKINQKTSE

-63 KLKEFLL
+63 VFKDRLL
-70 LGFKDNDGMLAFE
+70 NMFKNKDFRLGFKL
-83 FINDEKYVKPEN
+83 IDENYIKPEN
-95 ETEIYK
+95 ENEIYK
-101 DEMEKIKTFTWRI
+101 DEMEKIIELGPIGPSER
-114 HNSYI
+114 NSNLDITGIETAINLEKIFFANNESGNSGNYI
-119 DLSGLETATNLENLL
+119 KNFSKLSGL
-134 LFKHERNLK
+134 K
-143 NDKIGNFNVLKELR
+143 KIKMITVLAINIFEFDTVLKL
-157 KLKKIDIYHMDIE
+157 
-170 EISSLNKIESLEEL
+170 ESLEEVRL
-184 GLKYCS
+184 YRGGVDDVS
-190 VNINRLNELKEL
+190 VL
-202 KNKLKNIKIEGLGL
+202 NKLKLKGKKVGMGYNTLYYVIH
-216 LITPEKNKFNI
+216 PEKNKFKI
-227 PKITLKNGKVVDII
+227 PVLKNENNEVVDVI
-241 KEYEDYLNDLGT
+241 KEL
-253 LFKEEKNVLKKNKD
+253 EKWEYNKGKLKRNID
-267 GTYYLNKKRE
+267 GTYSFINKEVYILWISNGK
-277 KYLGITIKEWAFLP
+277 IK
-291 VTKISKIGD
+291 SIGD
-300 TNVEELDMYDINVY
+300 VNVEEFREIGIHIY

-337 LNTENEKKIKAVL
+337 LNTENEKKLKAVL

-431 VSPKIDAVF
+431 ISPKIDATF

-490 EKLYK
+490 EKPYK
-495 YGVEVIGEVTGYD
+495 YGVEVVGEVTGYD

-542 IVLLVIIGYAVK
+542 IALVVIIGYAVK
-554 VFSNQRRINNI
+554 VFSNQRRMNNI

>member
-39 IGSKINQKTSE
+39 TANKINQKTSE

-70 LGFKDNDGMLAFE
+70 LGFKDNYNMLAFE

-101 DEMEKIKTFTWRI
+101 DEMEKIKTFNWRI

-119 DLSGLETATNLENLL
+119 NLTGLETAINLENLVL
-134 LFKHERNLK
+134 YKHERNLK

-157 KLKKIDIYHMDIE
+157 KLKKIDIYNMDIE
-170 EISSLNKIESLEEL
+170 EISSLNKIENLEEL

-190 VNINRLNELKEL
+190 VNIKHLNELKEL
-202 KNKLKNIKIEGLGL
+202 KNKLKNLKIENSSF
-216 LITPEKNKFNI
+216 LIIPEKNKFNI
-227 PKITLKNGKVVDII
+227 PKITLKNAKVVDII
-241 KEYEDYLNDLGT
+241 KEYEDYLNNFGT
-253 LFKEEKNVLKKNKD
+253 FFEEEKNVLKKNKD
-267 GTYYLNKKRE
+267 GTYYLNKKFE

-291 VTKISKIGD
+291 VTKISKID
-300 TNVEELDMYDINVY
+300 DINVEELDMYGINVY

-364 IGHRKNAKQLIEFKF
+364 IGHRKNSKQLIEFKF

-414 EKNNKSDGNDG
+414 EKNSKSDGNDG

-431 VSPKIDAVF
+431 VSPKIDETF

-470 VTING
+470 VTVNG

-490 EKLYK
+490 EKPYK
-495 YGVEVIGEVTGYD
+495 YGVEVVGEVTGYD

-542 IVLLVIIGYAVK
+542 IALIVIIGYAVK
-554 VFSNQRRINNI
+554 VFNNQRRMNNI

>member
-10 IILSIITLIILG
+10 IISSIITLIILG

-39 IGSKINQKTSE
+39 TGSKINQKSSE
-50 VPQNREIVNIPDK
+50 VPQNREVVNIPDK
-63 KLKEFLL
+63 VLKENLL
-70 LGFKDNDGMLAFE
+70 SYLKKDKTDLILGFRL
-83 FINDEKYVKPEN
+83 INDEKYVKPEN

-101 DEMEKIKTFTWRI
+101 DELEKIVEIYIGLNKE
-114 HNSYI
+114 NSYLDI
-119 DLSGLETATNLENLL
+119 TGIEKAINLEQLHFRNNDTWNNGHYIKNFSKVSGL
-134 LFKHERNLK
+134 K
-143 NDKIGNFNVLKELR
+143 
-157 KLKKIDIYHMDIE
+157 KLKVITTMYVNIFEFDTV
-170 EISSLNKIESLEEL
+170 LNLESLEEIYL
-184 GLKYCS
+184 DVSGIDDVSAL
-190 VNINRLNELKEL
+190 
-202 KNKLKNIKIEGLGL
+202 NKLKLKGKKVGMGYNNTLYYVIH
-216 LITPEKNKFNI
+216 PEKNKFKI
-227 PKITLKNGKVVDII
+227 PIVKNENNEVVDVI
-241 KEYEDYLNDLGT
+241 KEL
-253 LFKEEKNVLKKNKD
+253 EKWEYNKGKLKRNID
-267 GTYYLNKKRE
+267 GTYSFINKEVYILWISNGK
-277 KYLGITIKEWAFLP
+277 IK
-291 VTKISKIGD
+291 SIGD
-300 TNVEELDMYDINVY
+300 VNVEEFREIGIHIY

-431 VSPKIDAVF
+431 VSPKIDATF

-461 RNGVAFGDV
+461 RNGLAFGDV
-470 VTING
+470 VTVNG

-495 YGVEVIGEVTGYD
+495 YGVEVVGEVTGYD

-542 IVLLVIIGYAVK
+542 IALIVIIGYAVK
-554 VFSNQRRINNI
+554 VFNNQRRMNNI

>member
-10 IILSIITLIILG
+10 IILSITTLIIVGVVLVT
-22 LILISINTL
+22 INAL
-31 NINETKLF
+31 NKNETKVF
-39 IGSKINQKTSE
+39 TANKINQKTSE

-63 KLKEFLL
+63 VFKDRLL
-70 LGFKDNDGMLAFE
+70 NIFKNKDFRLGFKL
-83 FINDEKYVKPEN
+83 IDENYIKPEN
-95 ETEIYK
+95 ENEIYK
-101 DEMEKIKTFTWRI
+101 DEMEKIIELGPIGPSER
-114 HNSYI
+114 NSNLDITGIETAINLEKIFFANNESSNSGNYI
-119 DLSGLETATNLENLL
+119 KNFSKLSGL
-134 LFKHERNLK
+134 K
-143 NDKIGNFNVLKELR
+143 KIKMITVLAINIFEFDTVLKL
-157 KLKKIDIYHMDIE
+157 
-170 EISSLNKIESLEEL
+170 ESLEEVRL
-184 GLKYCS
+184 YRGGVDDVS
-190 VNINRLNELKEL
+190 VL
-202 KNKLKNIKIEGLGL
+202 NKLKLKGKKVGMGYNNTLYYVIQ
-216 LITPEKNKFNI
+216 PEKNKFNI
-227 PKITLKNGKVVDII
+227 PVLKNENNEVVDVI
-241 KEYEDYLNDLGT
+241 KEL
-253 LFKEEKNVLKKNKD
+253 EKWEYDKGKLKRNIE
-267 GTYYLNKKRE
+267 GTYSFINKEVYRLWISIGK
-277 KYLGITIKEWAFLP
+277 IK
-291 VTKISKIGD
+291 SIGD
-300 TNVEELDMYDINVY
+300 VNVEELGEIGIHIY

-337 LNTENEKKIKAVL
+337 LNTENEKKLKAVL

-431 VSPKIDAVF
+431 ISPKIDATF

-490 EKLYK
+490 EKPYK
-495 YGVEVIGEVTGYD
+495 YGVEVVGEVTGYD

-542 IVLLVIIGYAVK
+542 IALVVIIGYAVK
-554 VFSNQRRINNI
+554 VFSNQRRMNNI

>member
-10 IILSIITLIILG
+10 IISSIITLIILG

-39 IGSKINQKTSE
+39 TANKINQKTSE

-63 KLKEFLL
+63 VFKDRLL
-70 LGFKDNDGMLAFE
+70 NMFKNKDFRLGFKL
-83 FINDEKYVKPEN
+83 IDENYIKPEN
-95 ETEIYK
+95 ENEIYK
-101 DEMEKIKTFTWRI
+101 DEMEKIIELGPIGPSER
-114 HNSYI
+114 NSNLDITGIETAINLEKIFFANNESGNSSNYI
-119 DLSGLETATNLENLL
+119 KNFSKLSGL
-134 LFKHERNLK
+134 K
-143 NDKIGNFNVLKELR
+143 KIKMIEVLAINIFEFDTVLKL
-157 KLKKIDIYHMDIE
+157 
-170 EISSLNKIESLEEL
+170 ESLEEVRL
-184 GLKYCS
+184 YRGGVDDVS
-190 VNINRLNELKEL
+190 VL
-202 KNKLKNIKIEGLGL
+202 NKLKLKGKKVGMGYNNTLYYVIQ
-216 LITPEKNKFNI
+216 PEKNKFNI
-227 PKITLKNGKVVDII
+227 PVLKNENNEVVDVI
-241 KEYEDYLNDLGT
+241 KEL
-253 LFKEEKNVLKKNKD
+253 EKWEYNKGKLKRNID
-267 GTYYLNKKRE
+267 GTYSFINKEVYILWISNGK
-277 KYLGITIKEWAFLP
+277 IK
-291 VTKISKIGD
+291 SIGD
-300 TNVEELDMYDINVY
+300 VNVEEFREIGIHIY

-337 LNTENEKKIKAVL
+337 LNTENEKKLKAVL

-364 IGHRKNAKQLIEFKF
+364 IGHRKNSKQLIEFKF

-414 EKNNKSDGNDG
+414 EKNSKSDGNDG

-431 VSPKIDAVF
+431 VSPKIDSTF

-490 EKLYK
+490 EKPYK
-495 YGVEVIGEVTGYD
+495 YGVEVVGEVTGYD

-542 IVLLVIIGYAVK
+542 IALIVIIGYAVK
-554 VFSNQRRINNI
+554 VFSNQRRMNNI

>member
-10 IILSIITLIILG
+10 IISSIITLIILG

-39 IGSKINQKTSE
+39 TANKINQKTSE

-63 KLKEFLL
+63 VFKDRLL
-70 LGFKDNDGMLAFE
+70 NMFKNKDFRLGFKL
-83 FINDEKYVKPEN
+83 IDENYIKPEN
-95 ETEIYK
+95 ENERYK
-101 DEMEKIKTFTWRI
+101 DEMEKIIELGPIGPSER
-114 HNSYI
+114 NSNLDITGIETAINLEKIFFANNESGNSSNYI
-119 DLSGLETATNLENLL
+119 KNFSKLSGL
-134 LFKHERNLK
+134 K
-143 NDKIGNFNVLKELR
+143 KIKMIEVLAINIFEFDTVLKL
-157 KLKKIDIYHMDIE
+157 
-170 EISSLNKIESLEEL
+170 ESLEEVRL
-184 GLKYCS
+184 YRGGVDDVS
-190 VNINRLNELKEL
+190 VL
-202 KNKLKNIKIEGLGL
+202 NKLKLKGKKVGMGYNNTLYYVIQ
-216 LITPEKNKFNI
+216 PEKNKFNI
-227 PKITLKNGKVVDII
+227 PVLKNENNEVVDVI
-241 KEYEDYLNDLGT
+241 KEL
-253 LFKEEKNVLKKNKD
+253 EKWEYNKGKLKRNID
-267 GTYYLNKKRE
+267 GTYSFINKEVYILWISNGK
-277 KYLGITIKEWAFLP
+277 IK
-291 VTKISKIGD
+291 SIGD
-300 TNVEELDMYDINVY
+300 VNVEEFGEIGIHIY
-314 PPKSNYKETET
+314 PPKSNYKETEI

-431 VSPKIDAVF
+431 VSPKIDETF

-475 EYEYIFKGIDKTDEK
+475 EYEYIFNGIDKTDEK
-490 EKLYK
+490 EKPYK
-495 YGVEVIGEVTGYD
+495 YGVEVVGEVTGYD

-542 IVLLVIIGYAVK
+542 IALIVIIGYAVK

-565 KKIKGIKR
+565 RKIKGIKR

>member
-10 IILSIITLIILG
+10 IILSITTLIIVGVVLVT
-22 LILISINTL
+22 INAL
-31 NINETKLF
+31 NKNETKVF
-39 IGSKINQKTSE
+39 TANKINQKTSE

-63 KLKEFLL
+63 VFKDRLL
-70 LGFKDNDGMLAFE
+70 NIFKNKDFRLGFKL
-83 FINDEKYVKPEN
+83 IDENYIKPEN
-95 ETEIYK
+95 ENEIYK
-101 DEMEKIKTFTWRI
+101 DEMEKIIELGPIGPSER
-114 HNSYI
+114 NSNLDITGIETAINLEKIFFANNESSNSGNYI
-119 DLSGLETATNLENLL
+119 KNFSKLSGLKKLKMIGA
-134 LFKHERNLK
+134 LFINIFEF
-143 NDKIGNFNVLKELR
+143 DTVLKL
-157 KLKKIDIYHMDIE
+157 
-170 EISSLNKIESLEEL
+170 ESLEE
-184 GLKYCS
+184 
-190 VNINRLNELKEL
+190 VELQVSGVDDVSAL
-202 KNKLKNIKIEGLGL
+202 NKLKLKGKKVGMGYNNTLYYVIY
-216 LITPEKNKFNI
+216 PEKNKFKI
-227 PKITLKNGKVVDII
+227 PVLKNENNEVVDVI
-241 KEYEDYLNDLGT
+241 KEL
-253 LFKEEKNVLKKNKD
+253 EKWEYDKGKLKRNIE
-267 GTYYLNKKRE
+267 GTYSFINKEVYRLWISIGK
-277 KYLGITIKEWAFLP
+277 IK
-291 VTKISKIGD
+291 SIGD
-300 TNVEELDMYDINVY
+300 VNVEELGEIGIHIY

-337 LNTENEKKIKAVL
+337 LNTENEKKLKAVL

-431 VSPKIDAVF
+431 ISPKIDATF

-490 EKLYK
+490 EKPYK
-495 YGVEVIGEVTGYD
+495 YGVEVVGEVTGYD

-542 IVLLVIIGYAVK
+542 IALVVIIGYAVK
-554 VFSNQRRINNI
+554 VFSNQRRMNNI

>member
-10 IILSIITLIILG
+10 IISSIITLIILG

-39 IGSKINQKTSE
+39 TGSKINQKSSE
-50 VPQNREIVNIPDK
+50 VPQNREVVNIPDK
-63 KLKEFLL
+63 VLKENLL
-70 LGFKDNDGMLAFE
+70 SYLKKDKTDLILGFRL
-83 FINDEKYVKPEN
+83 INDEKYVKPEN

-101 DEMEKIKTFTWRI
+101 DELEKIVEIYIGLNKE
-114 HNSYI
+114 NSYLDI
-119 DLSGLETATNLENLL
+119 TGIEKAINLEQLHFRNNDTWNNGHYIKNFSKVSGL
-134 LFKHERNLK
+134 K
-143 NDKIGNFNVLKELR
+143 
-157 KLKKIDIYHMDIE
+157 KLKVITTMYVNIFEFDTV
-170 EISSLNKIESLEEL
+170 LNLESLEEIYL
-184 GLKYCS
+184 DVSGIDDVSAL
-190 VNINRLNELKEL
+190 
-202 KNKLKNIKIEGLGL
+202 NKLKLKGKKVGMGYNTLYYVIH
-216 LITPEKNKFNI
+216 PEKNKFKI
-227 PKITLKNGKVVDII
+227 PIVKNENNEVVDVI
-241 KEYEDYLNDLGT
+241 KEL
-253 LFKEEKNVLKKNKD
+253 EKWEYDKGKLKRNKD
-267 GTYYLNKKRE
+267 GTYSFINKEVWNLWISIE
-277 KYLGITIKEWAFLP
+277 KNK
-291 VTKISKIGD
+291 SIG
-300 TNVEELDMYDINVY
+300 DINVGEVDRTTILIY

-364 IGHRKNAKQLIEFKF
+364 IGHRKNSKQLIEFKF

-414 EKNNKSDGNDG
+414 EKNSKSAGNDG

-431 VSPKIDAVF
+431 VSPKIDATF

-490 EKLYK
+490 EKPYK
-495 YGVEVIGEVTGYD
+495 YGVEVVGEVTGYD

-542 IVLLVIIGYAVK
+542 IALIVIIGYAVK
-554 VFSNQRRINNI
+554 VFSNQRRMNNI

>member
-10 IILSIITLIILG
+10 IISSIITLIILG

-39 IGSKINQKTSE
+39 TGSKINQKSSE
-50 VPQNREIVNIPDK
+50 VPQNREVVNIPDK
-63 KLKEFLL
+63 VLKENLL
-70 LGFKDNDGMLAFE
+70 SYLKKDKTDLILGFRL
-83 FINDEKYVKPEN
+83 INDEKYVKPEN

-101 DEMEKIKTFTWRI
+101 DELEKIVEIYIGLNKE
-114 HNSYI
+114 NSYLDI
-119 DLSGLETATNLENLL
+119 TGIEKAINLEQLHFRNNDTWNNGHYIKNFSKVSGL
-134 LFKHERNLK
+134 K
-143 NDKIGNFNVLKELR
+143 
-157 KLKKIDIYHMDIE
+157 KLKVITTMYVNIFEFDTV
-170 EISSLNKIESLEEL
+170 LNLESLEEIYL
-184 GLKYCS
+184 DVSGIDDVSAL
-190 VNINRLNELKEL
+190 
-202 KNKLKNIKIEGLGL
+202 NKLKLKGKKVGMGYNNTLYYVIQ
-216 LITPEKNKFNI
+216 PEKNKFNI
-227 PKITLKNGKVVDII
+227 PVLKNENNEVVDVI
-241 KEYEDYLNDLGT
+241 KEL
-253 LFKEEKNVLKKNKD
+253 EKWEYDKGKLKRNKD
-267 GTYYLNKKRE
+267 GTYSFINKKVWNLWISIE
-277 KYLGITIKEWAFLP
+277 KNK
-291 VTKISKIGD
+291 SIG
-300 TNVEELDMYDINVY
+300 DINVGEVDRTTILIY

-364 IGHRKNAKQLIEFKF
+364 IGHRKNSKQLIEFKF

-414 EKNNKSDGNDG
+414 EKNSKSDGNDG

-431 VSPKIDAVF
+431 VSPKIDETF

-490 EKLYK
+490 EKPYK
-495 YGVEVIGEVTGYD
+495 YGVEVVGEVTGYD

-517 VILTKKIEKG
+517 IILTKKIEKG

-542 IVLLVIIGYAVK
+542 IALIVIIGYAVK
-554 VFSNQRRINNI
+554 VFSNQRRMNNI

>member
-10 IILSIITLIILG
+10 IISSIITLIILG

-39 IGSKINQKTSE
+39 TANKINQKTSE

-63 KLKEFLL
+63 VFKDRLL
-70 LGFKDNDGMLAFE
+70 NMFKNKDFRLGFKL
-83 FINDEKYVKPEN
+83 IDENYIKPEN
-95 ETEIYK
+95 ENEIYK
-101 DEMEKIKTFTWRI
+101 DEMEKIIELGPIGPSER
-114 HNSYI
+114 NSNLDITGIETAINLEKIFFANNESGNSSNYI
-119 DLSGLETATNLENLL
+119 KNFSKLSGL
-134 LFKHERNLK
+134 K
-143 NDKIGNFNVLKELR
+143 KIKMIEVLAINIFEFDTVLKL
-157 KLKKIDIYHMDIE
+157 
-170 EISSLNKIESLEEL
+170 ESLEEVRL
-184 GLKYCS
+184 YRGGVDDVS
-190 VNINRLNELKEL
+190 VL
-202 KNKLKNIKIEGLGL
+202 NKLKLKGKKVGMGYNNTLYYVIQ
-216 LITPEKNKFNI
+216 PEKNKFNI
-227 PKITLKNGKVVDII
+227 PVLKNENNEVVDVI
-241 KEYEDYLNDLGT
+241 KEL
-253 LFKEEKNVLKKNKD
+253 EKWEYNKGKLKRNID
-267 GTYYLNKKRE
+267 GTYSFINKEVWDLWIDIE
-277 KYLGITIKEWAFLP
+277 KNK
-291 VTKISKIGD
+291 SIG
-300 TNVEELDMYDINVY
+300 DINVGEVDRTTILIY

-364 IGHRKNAKQLIEFKF
+364 IEHRKNSKQLIEFKF

-414 EKNNKSDGNDG
+414 EKNSKSDGNDG

-431 VSPKIDAVF
+431 VSPKIDATF

-490 EKLYK
+490 EKPYK
-495 YGVEVIGEVTGYD
+495 YGVEVVGEVTGYD

>member
-10 IILSIITLIILG
+10 IILSITTLIIVGVVLVT
-22 LILISINTL
+22 INAL
-31 NINETKLF
+31 NKNETKVF
-39 IGSKINQKTSE
+39 TANKINQKTSE

-63 KLKEFLL
+63 V
-70 LGFKDNDGMLAFE
+70 FKDYLLDAFKSKGHGYFK

-101 DEMEKIKTFTWRI
+101 DEMEKVKYFYYG
-114 HNSYI
+114 NKNYLG
-119 DLSGLETATNLENLL
+119 LSGLESATNLESFEMYIYAPNYVNYKVENLEIL
-134 LFKHERNLK
+134 KKFK
-143 NDKIGNFNVLKELR
+143 
-157 KLKKIDIYHMDIE
+157 KLKKVELFHVDLEDYTIF
-170 EISSLNKIESLEEL
+170 NKLKNLEEL
-184 GLKYCS
+184 KLLSCGIP
-190 VNINRLNELKEL
+190 INHIKELEEL
-202 KNKLKNIKIEGLGL
+202 KNKGKKLDVRGNW
-216 LITPEKNKFNI
+216 LILIPEKNKFNI
-227 PKITLKNGKVVDII
+227 PEVIDENGKKFDFV
-241 KEYEDYLNDLGT
+241 KEYDNYYEN
-253 LFKEEKNVLKKNKD
+253 FEEHNKGKIKKNID
-267 GTYYLNKKRE
+267 GTYSFTKKE
-277 KYLGITIKEWAFLP
+277 ELGIVIFL
-291 VTKISKIGD
+291 GD
-300 TNVEELDMYDINVY
+300 KKKVGNFNLDEFDNLALSIHIYL
-314 PPKSNYKETET
+314 PKSNYKETET

-337 LNTENEKKIKAVL
+337 LNTENEKKLKAVL

-431 VSPKIDAVF
+431 ISPKIDATF

-490 EKLYK
+490 EKPYK
-495 YGVEVIGEVTGYD
+495 YGVEVVGEVTGYD

-542 IVLLVIIGYAVK
+542 IALVVIIGYAVK
-554 VFSNQRRINNI
+554 VFSNQRRMNNI